1 MIESVFKLLEA
12 GLTLWN
18 TKESKQY
25 LKEVINLKKEFYEE
39 FNKDERNRSNA
50 VLDNIKHQL
59 RIIEE
64 GFTSQVGITHTRDK

>member
-1 MIESVFKLLEA
+1 VIESVFKLLEA